1 MKSTCFVDNPNI
13 TASSRVSSA
22 LLAVSTDVH
31 TKLNLICS
39 CLESRIG
46 VLLKFP
52 NFYLEPPP
60 PHHRFY
66 DVIYKQPVRFLTNI
80 WHMAQIQKY

>member
-1 MKSTCFVDNPNI
+1 MKSTCSVDNPNI

-31 TKLNLICS
+31 TELNLICS

-52 NFYLEPPP
+52 HFYLETP
-60 PHHRFY
+60 
-66 DVIYKQPVRFLTNI
+66 LTIGSMKLFMNS
-80 WHMAQIQKY
+80 QSGS

>member
-31 TKLNLICS
+31 SELNLICS

-52 NFYLEPPP
+52 HFYLETP

-66 DVIYKQPVRFLTNI
+66 EIIYEQPVRFLTNI

>member
-1 MKSTCFVDNPNI
+1 MKSICFVDNPII

-31 TKLNLICS
+31 TELNLICS

-52 NFYLEPPP
+52 HFYLETP
-60 PHHRFY
+60 PHNRFY
-66 DVIYKQPVRFLTNI
+66 EVIYEQPVRFLTNI
-80 WHMAQIQKY
+80 AHMVQIQKC

>member
-22 LLAVSTDVH
+22 LLAVSNDVH
-31 TKLNLICS
+31 TEINLIYS

-52 NFYLEPPP
+52 HFYPETPP
-60 PHHRFY
+60 
-66 DVIYKQPVRFLTNI
+66 LTTGFMKLFMNS
-80 WHMAQIQKY
+80 QSGS